1 MSAFIILAVLIL
13 LFTAFFFIGKISETS
28 MSIRKANATD
38 EGDDSYDDMEYVSN
52 INGYLSL
59 AFMVGF
65 LFLSFYGT
73 LHYLPRMIPKLA
85 NSIHGQELDKMFM
98 RTYYITAAIFLITH
112 VVLFAFVFMY
122 RYKRNRKAYF
132 FSHSNTLEII
142 WTTIPAIAMAYLVY
156 TGIIAWNETFTK
168 DNSFTEYFGEDY
180 SDKMPITMEVTG
192 YQFGWKVRYPGVD
205 GSLGNRVIDDEH
217 INEFYATYSLPNELG
232 IDWQDDSTSHDD
244 LFVDDTVR
252 FVKGHP
258 AIVNVGALD
267 VLHSFYLPHFR
278 IKMDCVPGTPN
289 QIKFI
294 PLYSTDEYRE
304 ILSKEAYW
312 QEINE
317 ATGQPRWETFNF
329 ELACTELCGA
339 SHWAMQKY
347 VKVYETMDEFYAW
360 QNAQTPYYLS
370 TVEPAIATV
379 DSPTEEEVEE
389 DEVSIEMA
397 KN

>member
-28 MSIRKANATD
+28 ISIRKANASED
-38 EGDDSYDDMEYVSN
+38 GEDSYDDMEYVSN

-85 NSIHGQELDKMFM
+85 NSIHGQDLDKMFM

-168 DNSFTEYFGEDY
+168 DNSFT
-180 SDKMPITMEVTG
+180 
-192 YQFGWKVRYPGVD
+192 
-205 GSLGNRVIDDEH
+205 
-217 INEFYATYSLPNELG
+217 
-232 IDWQDDSTSHDD
+232 
-244 LFVDDTVR
+244 
-252 FVKGHP
+252 
-258 AIVNVGALD
+258 
-267 VLHSFYLPHFR
+267 
-278 IKMDCVPGTPN
+278 
-289 QIKFI
+289 
-294 PLYSTDEYRE
+294 
-304 ILSKEAYW
+304 
-312 QEINE
+312 
-317 ATGQPRWETFNF
+317 
-329 ELACTELCGA
+329 
-339 SHWAMQKY
+339 
-347 VKVYETMDEFYAW
+347 
-360 QNAQTPYYLS
+360 
-370 TVEPAIATV
+370 
-379 DSPTEEEVEE
+379 
-389 DEVSIEMA
+389 
-397 KN
+397 